1 MPESLWHNE
10 KGRNLKTKKSMPD
23 RIYYISSE
31 DLPVEYVPHK
41 GPENTL
47 FTKAIRKILVM
58 GAQTLL
64 RRSRVIVFCRLGP
77 TGDTQNL
84 ASGSDGDKSTE

>member
-1 MPESLWHNE
+1 MLE
-10 KGRNLKTKKSMPD
+10 
-23 RIYYISSE
+23 RIYYIGSE

-47 FTKAIRKILVM
+47 LTKAMRKILVM

-64 RRSRVIVFCRLGP
+64 RRSTVIVFCRLGL
-77 TGDTQNL
+77 TGDTQTIF
-84 ASGSDGDKSTE
+84 SFW